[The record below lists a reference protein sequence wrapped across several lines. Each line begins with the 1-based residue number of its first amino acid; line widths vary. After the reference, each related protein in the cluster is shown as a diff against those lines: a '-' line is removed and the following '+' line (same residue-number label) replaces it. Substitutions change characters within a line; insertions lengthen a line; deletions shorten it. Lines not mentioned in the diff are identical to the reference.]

1 MTARVCIDGF
11 NLSLEKGSGI
21 ATYARTLHDGLAGLG
36 FQTQLLLGPAR
47 APGDNPLLNEIALS
61 DGVPVK
67 PTRKSVGRFLS
78 NRTSRPIREAVTVAR
93 TGEVIAPR
101 TDIIDRAGVIW
112 SCQDVFHTANWD
124 YGAHG
129 RFTELRLGPAGERAR
144 TDVTHWT
151 CVLPI
156 REVRTA
162 NLYTIHDVVPLRLP
176 HATLDDKARYY
187 AMCAEI
193 CRKADHVVT
202 VSEQSRADI
211 IRLFGIEEARITN
224 TYQSVD
230 VASALAAAGDEE
242 VAAEVESA
250 LGLPWRGYFLYFGAV
265 EPKKNIGRLVE
276 AYLTSGVKTPLI
288 MVGGRAWLEEGEM
301 GLVESNLGAERVRR
315 YDYLPRQ
322 LLLSL
327 VRGARATLFPS
338 IYEGFG
344 LPALESMAL
353 GTPVLTSNSGALA
366 EVAGDAALLVDPLDV
381 RAIKRGIQALD
392 ADEAMRGA
400 LAARGLGQAE
410 KYSAQ
415 AYQGRLAELYKRFT

>member
-1 MTARVCIDGF
+1 MTGKVCIDGF

-36 FQTQLLLGPAR
+36 FETQLLLGPAR
-47 APGDNPLLNEIALS
+47 GPGDNRLLNEFALS

-78 NRTSRPIREAVTVAR
+78 NRTSRPVREAVTVAR

-101 TDIIDRAGVIW
+101 TDIIDRASVIW

-129 RFTELRLGPAGERAR
+129 RFTELRLGPAGEAAR

-156 REVRTA
+156 REVRSA

-187 AMCAEI
+187 GMCAEI

-202 VSEQSRADI
+202 VSEQSKADI
-211 IRLFGIEEARITN
+211 IRLFGIDEARITN
-224 TYQSVD
+224 TYQTVD
-230 VASALAAAGDEE
+230 VAAALAAAGDDE

-250 LGLPWRGYFLYFGAV
+250 LGLPWRGYFLYFGAL

-288 MVGGRAWLEEGEM
+288 VVGGRAWLEDGEM
-301 GLVESNLGAERVRR
+301 GLVESSLAAERVRR

-344 LPALESMAL
+344 LPVLESMAL

-381 RAIKRGIQALD
+381 RGIKRGIQALD

-400 LAARGLGQAE
+400 FAARGLGQAE

-415 AYQGRLAELYKRFT
+415 AYQGRLAALYKRFT

>member
-1 MTARVCIDGF
+1 MAGRVCIDGF

-36 FQTQLLLGPAR
+36 LETQILMGPAR
-47 APGDNPLLNEIALS
+47 DPGDNNLLNEIALS
-61 DGVPVK
+61 DAVPVK
-67 PTRKSVGRFLS
+67 PTRKSVSRFLS
-78 NRTSRPIREAVTVAR
+78 HRTSRPIREAIAVPRSGEVLAPR
-93 TGEVIAPR
+93 TEVIAR
-101 TDIIDRAGVIW
+101 SNVTW

-129 RFTELRLGPAGERAR
+129 RFTELRLGQAAAPAP
-144 TDVTHWT
+144 TDVMHWT

-156 REVRTA
+156 REVRAA

-176 HATLDDKARYY
+176 HATLDDKARYFG
-187 AMCAEI
+187 MCAEI
-193 CRKADHVVT
+193 CGKADHVVT
-202 VSEQSRADI
+202 VSEQSKADI
-211 IRLFGIEEARITN
+211 IRLFGIDEARITN
-224 TYQSVD
+224 TYQAVD
-230 VASALAAAGDEE
+230 VATALAAANDQET
-242 VAAEVESA
+242 AAEIESA

-276 AYLTSGVKTPLI
+276 AYLTSGVKAPLI
-288 MVGGRAWLEEGEM
+288 IVGGRAWLEDGETALIDSSLAEG
-301 GLVESNLGAERVRR
+301 RIRR
-315 YDYLPRQ
+315 FEYLPRQ

-344 LPALESMAL
+344 LPVAESMAL
-353 GTPVLTSNSGALA
+353 GTPVLTSNFGALA

-381 RAIKRGIQALD
+381 RGIKRGIQALD

-400 LAARGLGQAE
+400 FAARGLGQAE

>member
-1 MTARVCIDGF
+1 MPGRVCIDGF

-21 ATYARTLHDGLAGLG
+21 ATYARNLHDGLAGLG
-36 FQTQLLLGPAR
+36 FETQLLLGPAR
-47 APGDNPLLNEIALS
+47 TPGGDGLLSEIALS

-67 PTRKSVGRFLS
+67 PTRKSVTRFLS
-78 NRTSRPIREAVTVAR
+78 NRASKPVREAVAVTR
-93 TGEVIAPR
+93 SGEVIAPR
-101 TDIIDRAGVIW
+101 TDVIDRAKIVW
-112 SCQDVFHTANWD
+112 SCQDVFHNANWD

-129 RFTELRLGPAGERAR
+129 RFTELRLGPAAAPAK

-176 HATLDDKARYY
+176 HATLDDKGRYFG
-187 AMCAEI
+187 MCAEI

-202 VSEQSRADI
+202 VSEQSKADI
-211 IRLFGIEEARITN
+211 IRLFGVDEARITN
-224 TYQSVD
+224 TYQAVD
-230 VASALAAAGDEE
+230 VSEALAGAGDAE

-250 LGLPWRGYFLYFGAV
+250 LGLPWRGYFLYFGAI

-276 AYLTSGVKTPLI
+276 AYLTSGVKAPLI
-288 MVGGRAWLEEGEM
+288 LVGGRAWLEDGET
-301 GLVESNLGAERVRR
+301 GLIESSLGAGRVRR

-322 LLLSL
+322 LLFSL
-327 VRGARATLFPS
+327 IRGARATLFPS

-344 LPALESMAL
+344 LPVLESMAL

-366 EVAGDAALLVDPLDV
+366 EVAGDAALLVDALDV
-381 RAIKRGIQALD
+381 RGIKRGIQALD
-392 ADEAMRGA
+392 ADEAMREA

-410 KYSAQ
+410 KFSAK
-415 AYQGRLAELYKRFT
+415 AYQGRLAELYKRFI

>member
-1 MTARVCIDGF
+1 MAARVCIDGF

-21 ATYARTLHDGLAGLG
+21 ATYARTLHDGLAGLA
-36 FQTQLLLGPAR
+36 FETQLLLGPAR
-47 APGDNPLLNEIALS
+47 SPGANGLLNEIALS
-61 DGVPVK
+61 DAVPIK
-67 PTRKSVGRFLS
+67 SSRKSVARFLG
-78 NRTSRPIREAVTVAR
+78 NRTSRPVREAAVVAR
-93 TGEVIAPR
+93 TGEVVAPR
-101 TDIIDRAGVIW
+101 TALIDRASVLW

-129 RFTELRLGPAGERAR
+129 RFTELRLGAAGEPAR

-156 REVRTA
+156 RETRTT

-176 HATLDDKARYY
+176 HATLDDKARFYG
-187 AMCAEI
+187 MCAEI

-211 IRLFGIEEARITN
+211 IRIFGIDEARITN
-224 TYQSVD
+224 TYQAVD
-230 VASALAAAGDEE
+230 VADALSAASDEE
-242 VAAEVESA
+242 VAAEVASA
-250 LGLPWRGYFLYFGAV
+250 FGLPWRGYFLYFGAI

-276 AYLTSGVKTPLI
+276 AYLTSGVKTPLVL
-288 MVGGRAWLEEGEM
+288 VGGRAWLEDAET
-301 GLVESNLGAERVRR
+301 GLIETSVVAERVRR
-315 YDYLPRQ
+315 FDYLPRQ

-327 VRGARATLFPS
+327 VRCARATLFPS

-366 EVAGDAALLVDPLDV
+366 EVVGGAAVMVDPLDV
-381 RAIKRGIQALD
+381 RGIKRGIQALD
-392 ADEAMRGA
+392 ADEALRVA

-410 KYSAQ
+410 KFSAK
-415 AYQGRLAELYKRFT
+415 AYQNRLAELYKRFT

>member
-11 NLSLEKGSGI
+11 NLSLAKGSGI
-21 ATYARTLHDGLAGLG
+21 ATYGRTLYDGLAGLG
-36 FQTQLLLGPAR
+36 FETQILMGSPR
-47 APGDNPLLNEIALS
+47 APGGNALLNEIALS
-61 DGVPVK
+61 DAVPVK
-67 PTRKSVGRFLS
+67 QTRRSVSRFLS
-78 NRTSRPIREAVTVAR
+78 NRTTRPVLEAVPVAR
-93 TGEVIAPR
+93 SGEVIAPR
-101 TDIIDRAGVIW
+101 TDILDRADVVW
-112 SCQDVFHTANWD
+112 SCQNVFHNANWD

-129 RFTELRLGPAGERAR
+129 RFTELRLGPAGGNARA
-144 TDVTHWT
+144 DVTHWT
-151 CVLPI
+151 SVLPI
-156 REVRTA
+156 REVRSA

-176 HATLDDKARYY
+176 QATLDDKARYFN
-187 AMCAEI
+187 MCAEI

-224 TYQSVD
+224 TYQAVD
-230 VASALAAAGDEE
+230 VAAARSEIGDEE

-276 AYLTSGVKTPLI
+276 AYLTSGVKTPLVV
-288 MVGGRAWLEEGEM
+288 VGGQSWLEEGETD
-301 GLVESNLGAERVRR
+301 LVDSPLAAERVRR
-315 YDYLPRQ
+315 FDYLPRQ
-322 LLLSL
+322 LLISL

-344 LPALESMAL
+344 LPVLESMAL

-366 EVAGDAALLVDPLDV
+366 EVAGDAALLVNPLDV
-381 RAIKRGIQALD
+381 RGIKRGIQALD

-410 KYSAQ
+410 KFSAQ
-415 AYQGRLAELYKRFT
+415 AYQDRLAALYKRYT